1 MNLSGL
7 NVNCKSVR
15 TNHRGNGRLI
25 GRVRARTH
33 VPCLHGEKDGWV
45 TVSREFSGYSKM
57 CNCSFQDTKSA
68 CVGVERTQEE
78 KKEKKKRDRRQRKS
92 IRDWKAF
99 HAAEK
104 VKQVYTQR
112 GRRGALREDRGREQE
127 RRRECENKARGET
140 EKERKNPHRIERYSS
155 ELDFGVRELQW
166 GGMGN
171 VVLKEKC
178 SKSRTS
184 WNWEN
189 REVEGEGVGGRRGGR
204 LWEWLPRLQ
213 HSISIRRIKGGR
225 NNNDIEI
232 NKWLRH
238 WFTNCSLS

>member
-78 KKEKKKRDRRQRKS
+78 KKEKKKKGQKAKKIHQRLKGIS
-92 IRDWKAF
+92 
-99 HAAEK
+99 
-104 VKQVYTQR
+104 
-112 GRRGALREDRGREQE
+112 RGRESQTGLYTE
-127 RRRECENKARGET
+127 RTTRGT
-140 EKERKNPHRIERYSS
+140 
-155 ELDFGVRELQW
+155 
-166 GGMGN
+166 
-171 VVLKEKC
+171 
-178 SKSRTS
+178 
-184 WNWEN
+184 
-189 REVEGEGVGGRRGGR
+189 
-204 LWEWLPRLQ
+204 
-213 HSISIRRIKGGR
+213 KGG
-225 NNNDIEI
+225 
-232 NKWLRH
+232 
-238 WFTNCSLS
+238 

>member
-78 KKEKKKRDRRQRKS
+78 KKEKKKGTEGKENPSEIERHFTRQRKS
-92 IRDWKAF
+92 NRFI
-99 HAAEK
+99 H
-104 VKQVYTQR
+104 
-112 GRRGALREDRGREQE
+112 RED
-127 RRRECENKARGET
+127 
-140 EKERKNPHRIERYSS
+140 
-155 ELDFGVRELQW
+155 D
-166 GGMGN
+166 
-171 VVLKEKC
+171 
-178 SKSRTS
+178 
-184 WNWEN
+184 
-189 REVEGEGVGGRRGGR
+189 EG
-204 LWEWLPRLQ
+204 
-213 HSISIRRIKGGR
+213 H
-225 NNNDIEI
+225 
-232 NKWLRH
+232 
-238 WFTNCSLS
+238 